1 MSIYEKFSKV
11 LDLKEKEE
19 VKKNELISEKVR
31 VKKLESINKLAM
43 EIVNDK
49 KTADLNAQRIVLLTQ
64 PEQDVNYRK
73 QTLSVEEINEEIKT
87 LKETNNVSD
96 GYHTFGEL
104 YDHRIENFLALVKAI
119 HVLNKFRLE
128 KRRTPLWYSMNHSDG
143 GKVYKGWFVAGID
156 TSPGKQI
163 TYHIPIEYLSQFE
176 AVAKPRKKAPTYDGH
191 TSEDVVERISKLKF

>member
-64 PEQDVNYRK
+64 PEQNVNYPK
-73 QTLSVEEINEEIKT
+73 QTLSVEEQT
-87 LKETNNVSD
+87 
-96 GYHTFGEL
+96 
-104 YDHRIENFLALVKAI
+104 
-119 HVLNKFRLE
+119 
-128 KRRTPLWYSMNHSDG
+128 
-143 GKVYKGWFVAGID
+143 
-156 TSPGKQI
+156 
-163 TYHIPIEYLSQFE
+163 
-176 AVAKPRKKAPTYDGH
+176 KK
-191 TSEDVVERISKLKF
+191 